1 MPRRIKLIMLSVLLL
16 AATAA
21 AGCGSDPGPVPG
33 VAGGFGTD
41 PVVTVPSGRPPAQ
54 LFVQTVIPG
63 HGPVVQRGDYVLF
76 NVQGKVWAG
85 DREVVDSYTDRQPQG
100 LPLDSQAAL
109 PAWRH
114 LAGQRVGSRVLMVV
128 PPRDGFGRRGDPQA
142 NVMGSDTLIFVFDLL
157 GAVPQHGNVAGGTQA
172 YRPGPGL
179 PAVTW
184 TARGPAITVPE
195 AARPPARMV
204 RDVLVRGHGRPVRS
218 GDTVVVQDTGVVW
231 RIGQGVRLE
240 LGARLPGILRA
251 RVRPGDPR
259 LGGRAGRPAGGQPG
273 APGAAAEPRL
283 RPGRESARRRGA
295 RHPRFRDRHS
305 GRRLTRVT
313 AALSR

>member
-1 MPRRIKLIMLSVLLL
+1 MPGRIKLIMLSVLLF

-33 VAGGFGTD
+33 VAGAFGTD

-63 HGPVVQRGDYVLF
+63 HGPLVRPGDYVLF

-157 GAVPQHGNVAGGTQA
+157 GAVPQHGNVAGATQA

-179 PAVTW
+179 PTVTW
-184 TARGPAITVPE
+184 NARGPSITVPK
-195 AARPPARMV
+195 AARPPARLV
-204 RDVLVRGHGRPVRS
+204 RDVLVRGHGRPVHN

-231 RIGQGVRLE
+231 RTGTVFDSSWARGFPESFVLGSGQVI
-240 LGARLPGILRA
+240 PGWEA
-251 RVRPGDPR
+251 G
-259 LGGRAGRPAGGQPG
+259 LGGLPVGSRVLLVLPPSLGYGQAGNPPDVRANDTLVFVIDIL
-273 APGAAAEPRL
+273 AA
-283 RPGRESARRRGA
+283 
-295 RHPRFRDRHS
+295 
-305 GRRLTRVT
+305 V
-313 AALSR
+313 